1 MRFRPDGLKAA
12 AALLIAACTA
22 LPTLNAHAQ
31 ANSIFPTGWDS
42 NVRSRLF
49 MRIGYTSAFTKTKSE
64 EARDITGDVVSRA
77 QLKAALKLADAI
89 VADCPSLLSGGGPG
103 AVYSAADCARYAT
116 SGDAAAYELAE
127 GLLFGTTSYANPDLN
142 AEPESDSFFGASG
155 LKGIGIPPGITARAQ
170 RQIGTPT
177 LSVGYWIDEDR
188 KWLLEG
194 FLLAAPMSIKIYGG
208 GLRADGVTPNGL
220 NGRHLATTKLLPPL
234 VIGSYNFG
242 AKENLV
248 RPYVGVGAMYAV
260 FFGGK
265 STSFFDEYQGGK
277 TTVTTR
283 NTFGV
288 GPFVGLQTHL
298 DDEWHVNVS
307 VGRIGL
313 RTTSRLVTS
322 NTNITSDSAVLK
334 DISATNDESL
344 RDFTNLLTQGEVA
357 WDKGGFTTRIM
368 ELAARVKGLPNQG
381 TFVREQK
388 MKITNTIVT
397 VSVGRSF

>member
-1 MRFRPDGLKAA
+1 MRFRPDGHKAA

-64 EARDITGDVVSRA
+64 DARDITGDVVSRA
-77 QLKAALKLADAI
+77 QLKAAFKLADAI
-89 VADCPSLLSGGGPG
+89 VADCPSGGGAG
-103 AVYSAADCARYAT
+103 SIYSAADCARYAT
-116 SGDAAAYELAE
+116 SGENTAYEFAA

-142 AEPESDSFFGASG
+142 AEPEAADTYFGTTGA
-155 LKGIGIPPGITARAQ
+155 KGFGIPSGITARAQ

-177 LSVGYWIDEDR
+177 LSIGYWIDEDR

-208 GLRADGVTPNGL
+208 GDNGL

-242 AKENLV
+242 KKEDLL

-288 GPFVGLQTHL
+288 GPFAGLQTQL
-298 DDEWHVNVS
+298 NDEWHVNVS

-322 NTNITSDSAVLK
+322 NTTITSDSAVLQ
-334 DISATNDESL
+334 DISKFKDDSP
-344 RDFTNLLTQGEVA
+344 RDLSNLLELGESA
-357 WDKGGFTTRIM
+357 WQNGGFTTRIM
-368 ELAARVKGLPNQG
+368 ELAARVKGQPNQG

>member
-1 MRFRPDGLKAA
+1 MRFRPDGHKAA

-64 EARDITGDVVSRA
+64 DARDITGDVVSRA
-77 QLKAALKLADAI
+77 QLKAAFKLADAI
-89 VADCPSLLSGGGPG
+89 VADCPSGGGAG
-103 AVYSAADCARYAT
+103 SIYSAADCARYAT
-116 SGDAAAYELAE
+116 SGENTAYEFAA

-142 AEPESDSFFGASG
+142 AEPEAADTYFGTTGA
-155 LKGIGIPPGITARAQ
+155 KGFGIPSGITARAQ

-177 LSVGYWIDEDR
+177 LSIGYWIDDDR

-208 GLRADGVTPNGL
+208 GDNGL

-242 AKENLV
+242 KKEDLL

-288 GPFVGLQTHL
+288 GPFAGLQTQL
-298 DDEWHVNVS
+298 NDEWHVNVS

-322 NTNITSDSAVLK
+322 NTTITSDSAVLQ
-334 DISATNDESL
+334 DISKFKDDSP
-344 RDFTNLLTQGEVA
+344 RDLSNLLELGEDA
-357 WDKGGFTTRIM
+357 WQTGGFTTRIM
-368 ELAARVKGLPNQG
+368 ELAARVKGQPNQG

>member
-1 MRFRPDGLKAA
+1 MRFRPDGHKAA

-22 LPTLNAHAQ
+22 LPTLNAQAQ

-64 EARDITGDVVSRA
+64 DARDITGDVVSRA
-77 QLKAALKLADAI
+77 QLKGAFKLADAI
-89 VADCPSLLSGGGPG
+89 VADCTG
-103 AVYSAADCARYAT
+103 ANVIYSAADCDRYVN
-116 SGDAAAYELAE
+116 SGDFSAYELA
-127 GLLFGTTSYANPDLN
+127 GAGPLFGSTSYSNPDLN
-142 AEPESDSFFGASG
+142 AEPDPESFFGSTG

-177 LSVGYWIDEDR
+177 LSIGYWIDDDR

-208 GLRADGVTPNGL
+208 GVRADGVTPNGL

-242 AKENLV
+242 SKEDVL
-248 RPYVGVGAMYAV
+248 RPYLGVGAMYAV

-288 GPFVGLQTHL
+288 GPFAGLQTQL
-298 DDEWHVNVS
+298 NDEWHVNVS

-334 DISATNDESL
+334 DISATNDESE
-344 RDFTNLLTQGEVA
+344 RDFTNLLNLGEVA
-357 WDKGGFTTRIM
+357 WGSGGFTTRIM
-368 ELAARVKGLPNQG
+368 ELAARVKGQPNQG